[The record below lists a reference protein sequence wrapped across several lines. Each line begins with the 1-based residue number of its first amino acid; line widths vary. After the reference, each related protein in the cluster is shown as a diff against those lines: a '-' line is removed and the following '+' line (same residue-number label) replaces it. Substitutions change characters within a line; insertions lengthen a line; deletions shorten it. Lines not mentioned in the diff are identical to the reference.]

1 MLQILNLK
9 LTCHAEQHQ
18 VGQLEQIRG
27 GGVRDPATVVNIQL
41 GERLSR
47 HHYYYH
53 HYDHSPPGY
62 QHFTC
67 RSH

>member
-1 MLQILNLK
+1 MTFLGNIFKNSRKKLQILDPNF
-9 LTCHAEQHQ
+9 TCHAEQHQ

-47 HHYYYH
+47 HHYYYE
-53 HYDHSPPGY
+53 Y
-62 QHFTC
+62 
-67 RSH
+67 

>member
-9 LTCHAEQHQ
+9 LTCHAEEHQ
-18 VGQLEQIRG
+18 VAQLEQIRG

-47 HHYYYH
+47 HHYYYE
-53 HYDHSPPGY
+53 Y
-62 QHFTC
+62 
-67 RSH
+67 